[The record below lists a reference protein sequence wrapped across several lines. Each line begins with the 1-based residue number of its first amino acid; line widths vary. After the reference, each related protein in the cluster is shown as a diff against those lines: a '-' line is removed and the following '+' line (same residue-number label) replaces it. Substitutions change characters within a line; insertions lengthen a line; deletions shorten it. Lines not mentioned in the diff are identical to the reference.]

1 MSLGVSPITASDLPE
16 MVERGTLRVIAGA
29 GEQPEMFSFDPD
41 QPPGFEREMLEGFAR
56 LHRIE
61 LEVVVVKAFSDR
73 IPALL
78 KGTGDVCMGM
88 IVTPERARKISFT
101 TEVLPARHLVVNHAP
116 RAPIE
121 SVEQFRKEKVG
132 VVTATTWAKAAV
144 EAGVPESKAK
154 GFKDTEPML
163 RALEAGSITATTMSI
178 SDFTLAAK
186 RRPGLQAGVFVGAA
200 GSAAWGV
207 RQGDTKLKAAFD
219 EYLINMRRGPSWN
232 RLVVKYFGEKAL
244 SVLGRSDN

>member
-1 MSLGVSPITASDLPE
+1 MRSRCMSLGLIASLGMSPSAASDLPE

-29 GEQPEMFSFDPD
+29 GEQPEMFSFDPG
-41 QPPGFEREMLEGFAR
+41 QPPGFEREMLEGFAG

-61 LEVVVVKAFSDR
+61 LEVVVVIEAFSDR

-88 IVTPERARKISFT
+88 IVTPERARRIAFT

-144 EAGVPESKAK
+144 EAGVPESRAR

-163 RALEAGSITATTMSI
+163 EALEAGSITATTMSI

-200 GSAAWGV
+200 GSAAWGFAKGTRSSRWLSTSTSPTCV
-207 RQGDTKLKAAFD
+207 AA
-219 EYLINMRRGPSWN
+219 RPGTAWS
-232 RLVVKYFGEKAL
+232 
-244 SVLGRSDN
+244 